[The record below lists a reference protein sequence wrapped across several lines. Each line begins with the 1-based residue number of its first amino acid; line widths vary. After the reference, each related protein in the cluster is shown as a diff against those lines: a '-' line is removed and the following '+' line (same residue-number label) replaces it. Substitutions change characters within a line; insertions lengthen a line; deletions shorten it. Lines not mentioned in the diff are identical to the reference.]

1 MQWEKRVSNNVTD
14 KSLISKTYKQLIQ
27 LNSKNKTK
35 QTNKTQLKNEEKGT
49 RLRWQDRRN
58 GVHLLSSK
66 QQNYHQ
72 MLNNLQQNGL
82 ETFKKDILLQE
93 TKRRPHQDGR
103 KAYYVTYT
111 SPWASCGQ
119 HTDWKGT
126 MSQRPTYR
134 SESSES
140 HIGSP
145 YLGVWHWEKE
155 PPEHLALRV
164 VGLLC

>member
-49 RLRWQDRRN
+49 GLRWQDRRN

-66 QQNYHQ
+66 QQNYQQ

-103 KAYYVTYT
+103 KAYYVIYT
-111 SPWASCGQ
+111 SP
-119 HTDWKGT
+119 
-126 MSQRPTYR
+126 
-134 SESSES
+134 
-140 HIGSP
+140 
-145 YLGVWHWEKE
+145 
-155 PPEHLALRV
+155 
-164 VGLLC
+164 